1 MPNLIRMPAAVALYL
16 LVSASAFSSFPGGRY
31 LPAPTSSL
39 VHRHPQSLKSPT
51 RAPSSPNRALLNV
64 ATSEVPPPSKNRS
77 SSRIRQLFS
86 AFAALWKALA
96 RFTSQRILWPNS
108 APDASVSAP
117 LPPSTMGCPLFGHN
131 ILAGSKHHG
140 PYVFFANAAKKLGN
154 PKIFRYFA
162 FGFPFVSVSG
172 KDNIKATLKGEFDP
186 DGINTMTVSE
196 GMSLVFGT
204 ESILYQNDKKK
215 HALLRRLA
223 GQAMTPVA
231 LRKAVPTIQATA
243 EEVIAKYLLTDAG
256 SESSITM
263 ENLMDEFTMDIAR
276 NQILGLEIEEDELE
290 TFEKNTSD
298 WINGIFNPLLMI
310 PGIPKFVARST
321 KGGRARAYLVSK
333 LEERLEYLATLDE
346 SDGSSLGAMFFA
358 VDEDGNKLSREQ
370 LIDNA
375 LILILAGTETSSSTL
390 TVASLLLGL
399 HPDIYQR
406 LREEQQALQAKHG
419 DTMTMELLDEECPY
433 LDAVIRETMRL
444 KPIDGL
450 VERQT
455 ATTLV
460 VDGKQIPQKYIVY
473 TNIRQTHADDPNT
486 FLEDGSHMDI
496 YKGFNPDRWLDDETK
511 PSEWMGFGEGQ
522 RRCLGERLAMCEMK
536 IFLASLARKVD
547 EYTLANGDNEI
558 LWNPIS
564 VMARPS
570 DGVEVVLK

>member
-1 MPNLIRMPAAVALYL
+1 MPNLIRMPAVVAIYL
-16 LVSASAFSSFPGGRY
+16 LVSASAFSPFRGGRY
-31 LPAPTSSL
+31 LPALTSSF
-39 VHRHPQSLKSPT
+39 VHQHPQSLKSPT
-51 RAPSSPNRALLNV
+51 RAPSTPNRALLNV
-64 ATSEVPPPSKNRS
+64 ATSEVPPPSNDHS
-77 SSRIRQLFS
+77 SNRIRQLFS

-131 ILAGSKHHG
+131 IMAGSKHHG
-140 PYVFFANAAKKLGN
+140 PFVFFANAAKTLGN

-162 FGFPFVSVSG
+162 FGMPFVSVSG

-186 DGINTMTVSE
+186 DGINTMSVSE

-204 ESILYQNDKKK
+204 ESILYQNDKTK

-243 EEVIAKYLLTDAG
+243 EEVIDKYFLNAG
-256 SESSITM
+256 GESSITM
-263 ENLMDEFTMDIAR
+263 ENMMDAYTMNIAR
-276 NQILGLEIEEDELE
+276 KQILGLEIEEDELE

-321 KGGRARAYLVSK
+321 KGGRARDYLVSK
-333 LEERLEYLATLDE
+333 LEERLEYLATLNE

-419 DTMTMELLDEECPY
+419 DAMTMELLDEECPY
-433 LDAVIRETMRL
+433 LDAVIRETMRM
-444 KPIDGL
+444 KPVDGL
-450 VERQT
+450 VERKT
-455 ATTLV
+455 EKTLV
-460 VDGKQIPQKYIVY
+460 VDGTQIPQKYLVY
-473 TNIRQTHADDPNT
+473 VNLRQTHADDPKT

-547 EYTLANGDNEI
+547 EYALVNGGDKI
-558 LWNPIS
+558 LWKPFS

>member
-1 MPNLIRMPAAVALYL
+1 
-16 LVSASAFSSFPGGRY
+16 
-31 LPAPTSSL
+31 
-39 VHRHPQSLKSPT
+39 
-51 RAPSSPNRALLNV
+51 
-64 ATSEVPPPSKNRS
+64 
-77 SSRIRQLFS
+77 
-86 AFAALWKALA
+86 
-96 RFTSQRILWPNS
+96 
-108 APDASVSAP
+108 
-117 LPPSTMGCPLFGHN
+117 MGCPLFGHN

-186 DGINTMTVSE
+186 DGINTMSVSE
-196 GMSLVFGT
+196 GMSLVFGK

-243 EEVIAKYLLTDAG
+243 EKLIDKYFLNAG
-256 SESSITM
+256 SESSVTM
-263 ENLMDEFTMDIAR
+263 ENMMEVYTMDIAR
-276 NQILGLEIEEDELE
+276 KQILGLDIEDDELE
-290 TFEKNTSD
+290 TFEKNISD
-298 WINGIFNPLLMI
+298 WINGIFNPLLMT
-310 PGIPKFVARST
+310 PGISKFVARST
-321 KGGRARAYLVSK
+321 KGGRARDYLVSK
-333 LEERLEYLATLDE
+333 LEERLEYLATLNE

-358 VDEDGNKLSREQ
+358 VDEDDNKLTKQQ

-406 LREEQQALQAKHG
+406 LRKEQQALQAQHG

-444 KPIDGL
+444 KPIDGM
-450 VERQT
+450 VERKT

-460 VDGKQIPQKYIVY
+460 VDGKQIPQKYLVY
-473 TNIRQTHADDPNT
+473 ANIRQTHADDPTT
-486 FLEDGSHMDI
+486 FLEDGSHMDV
-496 YKGFNPDRWLDDETK
+496 YKGFIPDRWLDDETK

-536 IFLASLARKVD
+536 IFLASLARKVNG
-547 EYTLANGDNEI
+547 YALANGGNDI
-558 LWNPIS
+558 IWKPIS

-570 DGVEVVLK
+570 DGVEVVLT